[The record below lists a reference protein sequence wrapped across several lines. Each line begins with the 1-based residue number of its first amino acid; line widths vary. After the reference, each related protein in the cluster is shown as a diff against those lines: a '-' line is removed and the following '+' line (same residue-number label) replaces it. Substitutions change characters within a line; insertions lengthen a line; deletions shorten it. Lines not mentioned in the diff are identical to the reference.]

1 MTQSL
6 PEKQPTITDVLISLA
21 QMQGKMDAYVAAQQV
36 TASEHARRL
45 EEHDRAIESLR
56 EVAVTH
62 ITRADLPQ
70 KAAVSAWTVTGTVV
84 GAVVG
89 LGSLLTLLVMLMRII
104 PDVP

>member
-1 MTQSL
+1 MTQPV

-45 EEHDRAIESLR
+45 EEHDRAIEVLR
-56 EVAVTH
+56 EVATTH
-62 ITRADLPQ
+62 VTRADLPQ
-70 KAAVSAWTVTGTVV
+70 KAAVSPWTVAGTLV